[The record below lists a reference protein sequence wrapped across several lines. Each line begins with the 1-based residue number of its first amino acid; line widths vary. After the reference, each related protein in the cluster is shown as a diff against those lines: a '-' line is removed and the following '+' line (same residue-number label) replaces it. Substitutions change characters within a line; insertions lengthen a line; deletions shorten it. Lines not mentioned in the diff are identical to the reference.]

1 MKSAPRPE
9 NRILVVDDD
18 RDLADMLVD
27 YLARL
32 GYRAVAAYGGPEGLA
47 LFKQGKFA
55 LVVADLKMP
64 QMDGYALLEAV
75 KARDAQAVVV
85 IITGYGT
92 IDKAA
97 AAIKKGAYD
106 VIAKPLDFKA
116 LEITIKRALEKYT
129 GDKKLHRL
137 RKQSLILVLA
147 IPLILL
153 LGYITGHLF

>member
-1 MKSAPRPE
+1 MKSAPRPGQ
-9 NRILVVDDD
+9 RILVVDDD
-18 RDLADMLVD
+18 HDLADMLVD

-32 GYRAVAAYGGPEGLA
+32 GYPAVAAYGGPEGLA
-47 LFKQGKFA
+47 LFEQEKFA

-137 RKQSLILVLA
+137 RKQLFILVLA

>member
-106 VIAKPLDFKA
+106 VLAKPLDFKA

-129 GDKKLHRL
+129 DKKKVHRL
-137 RKQSLILVLA
+137 RRQFLISVLA
-147 IPLILL
+147 IPLIIL
-153 LGYITGHLF
+153 LGFIIGHLF